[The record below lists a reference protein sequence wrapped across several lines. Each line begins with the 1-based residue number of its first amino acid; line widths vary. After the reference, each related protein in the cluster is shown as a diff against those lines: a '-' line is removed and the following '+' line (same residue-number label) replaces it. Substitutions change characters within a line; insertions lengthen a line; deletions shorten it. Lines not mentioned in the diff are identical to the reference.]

1 MWRRREER
9 FAKGLVDVHR
19 AGVRPGSLLADL
31 RCQAVQIARVKP
43 RMGSAQG
50 VCGPGIGSE
59 HASLVNC
66 LIGAAILQLRRAVSR
81 DGNQRNTGLAGF
93 DDGRQP
99 VGRRGAGSGQKQ
111 YRVPLHLGHSEG
123 EESSTAFVDRDMAAQ
138 PGLAQHGQR
147 QGVEREPGEMTASV
161 TPAAIKPAIRACDQ

>member
-1 MWRRREER
+1 
-9 FAKGLVDVHR
+9 
-19 AGVRPGSLLADL
+19 
-31 RCQAVQIARVKP
+31 
-43 RMGSAQG
+43 MGSAQG

-99 VGRRGAGSGQKQ
+99 VGWRGAGSGQKQ

-123 EESSTAFVDRDMAAQ
+123 EESSAAFVDRDLAAQ

-147 QGVEREPGEMTASV
+147 QGGRARTRRNDRIGNTSRDKTGDQGLRPVKVE
-161 TPAAIKPAIRACDQ
+161 